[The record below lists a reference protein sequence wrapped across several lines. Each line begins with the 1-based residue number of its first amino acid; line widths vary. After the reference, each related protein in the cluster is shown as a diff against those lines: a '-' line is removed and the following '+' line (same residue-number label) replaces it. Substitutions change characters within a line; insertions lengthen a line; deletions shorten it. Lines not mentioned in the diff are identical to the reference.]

1 MAGTWLLGTQTEA
14 DAARTPPKAVLVAV
28 REEDTAGA
36 PGTELSLAEL
46 RRLADTDGLVVVD
59 AVVQARG
66 RPDPATYVG
75 SGKAEELA
83 ATARQTD
90 VDLVIADG
98 ELSPRQA
105 RTLEER
111 VGVRVVDRTALI
123 LDIFAGHAR
132 SSEGRLQVELA
143 QIAYQLPR
151 LRGQGGGL
159 SRVGGGRVAGGAGIG
174 VRGPGEMRLETQR
187 RKLRQR
193 AGALRER
200 VTELARRRDRTRTR
214 RARNRIP
221 AVAIVGYTNAGKS
234 ALLNRLSGAD
244 TTSADVLFA
253 TLDPTVRRITADGT
267 TLTIAD
273 TVGFVRHLPHQLVD
287 AFGSTLEEVRSAD
300 LALHVVDASA
310 PDALSQITTVHG
322 VLHEIGAGDVPE
334 LLVLTK
340 TDIAPPDWV
349 DALCRAHP
357 DALPVSALTGDGLDR
372 LRTQLLTWA
381 RRHNR

>member
-1 MAGTWLLGTQTEA
+1 MAGTWLLGTQTDA

-83 ATARQTD
+83 ATARRTD

-151 LRGQGGGL
+151 LRGQGSGL

-187 RKLRQR
+187 RKLLQR

-253 TLDPTVRRITADGT
+253 TLDPTVRRLTADGT

-322 VLHEIGAGDVPE
+322 VLHEISAGDIPE

-357 DALPVSALTGDGLDR
+357 GALPVSALTGDGLDR

-381 RRHNR
+381 RRHNG